1 MVDTDTETLTVG
13 DGERELEAVDETVEV
28 KLLLGVTLRVGR
40 RSTVKLWDTLIE
52 GEVLM
57 EVVGEIEDEVDAV
70 DVGVME
76 ADDDADE
83 VRVVEDEGLWL
94 TVVDTV
100 AELLL
105 DSDALS
111 DRVGDTL
118 LVAVE
123 ETDNVG
129 VAEGDHVA
137 L

>member
-1 MVDTDTETLTVG
+1 MLKDGDSEVLKLVVSEAMFDREVLGRRVPVG
-13 DGERELEAVDETVEV
+13 DGARELEAVDEMLGETVV
-28 KLLLGVTLRVGR
+28 LCVTLRVGR
-40 RSTVKLWDTLIE
+40 SSTVKLWDMLIE

-105 DSDALS
+105 DSDVLN
-111 DRVGDTL
+111 D
-118 LVAVE
+118 
-123 ETDNVG
+123 
-129 VAEGDHVA
+129 
-137 L
+137 